1 MVFYL
6 YLLELNQVG
15 LAKKFQHDFSFR
27 LKKQDF
33 LMLDS
38 IHQIENNKDPVL
50 FNRAIKQILAING
63 KTSAAFDLHWLF
75 NRCTDQYL
83 VSKSPQTLKLCLSFL
98 HAILESDEPHKS
110 IVSDDF
116 INNMLQICKSQ
127 PDKLVGIRDTL
138 HAFGRLEHSFISED
152 QIKKY
157 EAHFTNFVRSV
168 LIIDYQVL
176 AHEYLRK
183 PYVTDLQEKLIV
195 ECLVDPTK
203 LYIYRLGSNEESY
216 EQTWETINKLHIKPE
231 VTQFLQ
237 ESLNQLIKVQAPQ
250 KTIKVHEKA
259 QP

>member
-1 MVFYL
+1 M
-6 YLLELNQVG
+6 
-15 LAKKFQHDFSFR
+15 
-27 LKKQDF
+27 
-33 LMLDS
+33 
-38 IHQIENNKDPVL
+38 
-50 FNRAIKQILAING
+50 
-63 KTSAAFDLHWLF
+63 
-75 NRCTDQYL
+75 
-83 VSKSPQTLKLCLSFL
+83 
-98 HAILESDEPHKS
+98 
-110 IVSDDF
+110 
-116 INNMLQICKSQ
+116 
-127 PDKLVGIRDTL
+127 GIRDTL

-231 VTQFLQ
+231 VT
-237 ESLNQLIKVQAPQ
+237 
-250 KTIKVHEKA
+250 
-259 QP
+259 